1 MDQPSHIQPSQLLRR
16 SRRYGSAG
24 TDEHEVGA
32 IDRNRPGGSDEGPLP
47 ASRRGLALRRG
58 RCTLAKRR
66 DPESIRGFTLVELLI
81 AAAITVVIVV
91 MLGLMLGSLMT
102 SASHASQRVDAFR
115 DARAALQV
123 MQRDLSNL
131 VRTQWNPD
139 PFTNPPPATTLPLT
153 RPAAYFALNKR
164 WQDVANDPY
173 SDLAN
178 GNPNRQ
184 MFGLIATKSS
194 APGDMCAVGF
204 YCRWDTQLH
213 AYTLR
218 RFFLDATTTF
228 NVFTSPAVT
237 AANYAS
243 DSDLYAPSVNDEVL
257 AAYVWNLNITMRDA
271 AGNVINTYPYICDP
285 NTVTPTSLPAA
296 IEISFNAMSPQAA
309 RTVTSVSSAPADWMD
324 TTTQNYQRLVKPHAY
339 EFRTRINLQ

>member
-1 MDQPSHIQPSQLLRR
+1 M
-16 SRRYGSAG
+16 
-24 TDEHEVGA
+24 
-32 IDRNRPGGSDEGPLP
+32 
-47 ASRRGLALRRG
+47 
-58 RCTLAKRR
+58 
-66 DPESIRGFTLVELLI
+66 VELLI

-91 MLGLMLGSLMT
+91 MLGLMLGSLMS

-115 DARAALQV
+115 DARAALQ
-123 MQRDLSNL
+123 MMERDFSNL
-131 VRTQWNPD
+131 VCAQWNIQTSPV
-139 PFTNPPPATTLPLT
+139 PTPVPVPVT
-153 RPAAYFALNKR
+153 RPAAYFALDKR
-164 WQDVANDPY
+164 WQDTANDPY
-173 SDLAN
+173 SDPAN

>member
-1 MDQPSHIQPSQLLRR
+1 MMIPSNKKFGSTLATPHERSTLR
-16 SRRYGSAG
+16 SRRA
-24 TDEHEVGA
+24 V
-32 IDRNRPGGSDEGPLP
+32 
-47 ASRRGLALRRG
+47 ALRKG
-58 RCTLAKRR
+58 GCTLAEQR

-91 MLGLMLGSLMT
+91 MLGLMLGSLMS

-115 DARAALQV
+115 DARAALH
-123 MQRDLSNL
+123 MMERDLSNL
-131 VRTQWNPD
+131 VCAQWNIQTSPV
-139 PFTNPPPATTLPLT
+139 PTPVPVPVT
-153 RPAAYFALNKR
+153 RPAAYFALDKR
-164 WQDVANDPY
+164 WQDTANDPY
-173 SDLAN
+173 SDPAN

>member
-1 MDQPSHIQPSQLLRR
+1 MDQPSHTQPSQLLRR

-32 IDRNRPGGSDEGPLP
+32 IDRNRPGGSGEPPLP

-58 RCTLAKRR
+58 GCTLAKQR

-91 MLGLMLGSLMT
+91 MLGLMLGSLMS

-115 DARAALQV
+115 DARAALH
-123 MQRDLSNL
+123 MMERDLSNL
-131 VRTQWNPD
+131 VCAQWNIQTSPV
-139 PFTNPPPATTLPLT
+139 PTPVPVPVT
-153 RPAAYFALNKR
+153 RPAAYFALDKR
-164 WQDVANDPY
+164 WQDTANDPY
-173 SDLAN
+173 SDPAN

>member
-1 MDQPSHIQPSQLLRR
+1 VSDASK
-16 SRRYGSAG
+16 
-24 TDEHEVGA
+24 
-32 IDRNRPGGSDEGPLP
+32 GGPVRHSSGEG
-47 ASRRGLALRRG
+47 
-58 RCTLAKRR
+58 
-66 DPESIRGFTLVELLI
+66 GFTLAELLI
-81 AAAITVVIVV
+81 ATAISVVIVV
-91 MLGLMLGSLMT
+91 MLGWMLGSLMS

-115 DARAALQV
+115 DARAALQ
-123 MQRDLSNL
+123 MMERDLSNL
-131 VRTQWNPD
+131 VCAQWNIQTSPV
-139 PFTNPPPATTLPLT
+139 PTPVPVPVT
-153 RPAAYFALNKR
+153 RPAAYFALDKR
-164 WQDVANDPY
+164 WQDTANDPY
-173 SDLAN
+173 SDPAN

>member
-1 MDQPSHIQPSQLLRR
+1 
-16 SRRYGSAG
+16 
-24 TDEHEVGA
+24 
-32 IDRNRPGGSDEGPLP
+32 
-47 ASRRGLALRRG
+47 
-58 RCTLAKRR
+58 
-66 DPESIRGFTLVELLI
+66 LVELLI
-81 AAAITVVIVV
+81 AAVITVVIVV

-115 DARAALQV
+115 DARAALQ
-123 MQRDLSNL
+123 MMERDLSNL
-131 VRTQWNPD
+131 VRAQWNIQTSPV
-139 PFTNPPPATTLPLT
+139 PTPIPSPIT
-153 RPAAYFALNKR
+153 RPAAYFALDKR
-164 WQDVANDPY
+164 WQDLANDPY
-173 SDLAN
+173 CDPAN

-194 APGDMCAVGF
+194 APGDMCAVGY
-204 YCRWDTQLH
+204 YCRWDTELH

-228 NVFTSPAVT
+228 NVFTSAAVT

-285 NTVTPTSLPAA
+285 NAATPNPLPAA
-296 IEISFNAMSPQAA
+296 VEISFNAMSPQAA
-309 RTVTSVSSAPADWMD
+309 RTIMSVSSAPTDWMD
-324 TTTQNYQRLVKPHAY
+324 ATTQNYQRLVKPHAY
-339 EFRTRINLQ
+339 EFRTRISLQ

>member
-1 MDQPSHIQPSQLLRR
+1 MMIPSNKKFGSTLATPRERSTLR
-16 SRRYGSAG
+16 SRRA
-24 TDEHEVGA
+24 V
-32 IDRNRPGGSDEGPLP
+32 
-47 ASRRGLALRRG
+47 ALREG
-58 RCTLAKRR
+58 
-66 DPESIRGFTLVELLI
+66 GFTLVELLI

-91 MLGLMLGSLMT
+91 MLGLMLGSLMS

-123 MQRDLSNL
+123 MERDLRNL
-131 VRTQWNPD
+131 VRTQWNIQTSPV
-139 PFTNPPPATTLPLT
+139 PTPVPVPVT
-153 RPAAYFALNKR
+153 RPAAYFALDKR
-164 WQDVANDPY
+164 WQDTANDPY
-173 SDLAN
+173 SDPAN